1 MSSSPF
7 TSATRSRMSHTET
20 VTVNGAPISSP
31 QPPFGKAAAAAQ
43 ATQQAPSELLPHAP
57 HYAIRRSL
65 PNTPLAVSV
74 IAASLGALAAG
85 SLAFAA
91 QPLLRSLG
99 SATWT
104 WARPQLGLYFVA
116 MGMFHLWEFWTTA
129 GWNPAKLS
137 VDGECSELYIL
148 RTGCHVSTRMELSGS
163 LPPEQ
168 WKAVSHRPRRRACRV
183 LHLVLVLPTEVQ
195 FDPQLAGVPRFR
207 CVTI

>member
-1 MSSSPF
+1 MSQ
-7 TSATRSRMSHTET
+7 TET
-20 VTVNGAPISSP
+20 VTANGAAISPP
-31 QPPFGKAAAAAQ
+31 QPPFGKPASHEARP
-43 ATQQAPSELLPHAP
+43 APDDLLPHAP
-57 HYAIRRSL
+57 HYTIRRSL

-74 IAASLGALAAG
+74 IAASLGGLTAG

-137 VDGECSELYIL
+137 VDGEY
-148 RTGCHVSTRMELSGS
+148 GCV
-163 LPPEQ
+163 
-168 WKAVSHRPRRRACRV
+168 
-183 LHLVLVLPTEVQ
+183 
-195 FDPQLAGVPRFR
+195 
-207 CVTI
+207 